1 MNEQE
6 HREDIMRHYAVDPEF
21 GTGECFR
28 RYAELFPQYISD
40 FFALAIMP
48 DLEDTGEDLSAE
60 DLAAVD
66 RAWLKFKASTIT
78 TEKAKNSEDRT
89 NGETNTRQ

>member
-1 MNEQE
+1 M
-6 HREDIMRHYAVDPEF
+6 MHYAVDPEF

-28 RYAELFPQYISD
+28 RYADLFPQYISD

-48 DLEDTGEDLSAE
+48 DFEDTGEDLSAE

-66 RAWLKFKASTIT
+66 RAWLKFKSSKIT
-78 TEKAKNSEDRT
+78 PEKAKSSEDMT
-89 NGETNTRQ
+89 NDETKPRQ